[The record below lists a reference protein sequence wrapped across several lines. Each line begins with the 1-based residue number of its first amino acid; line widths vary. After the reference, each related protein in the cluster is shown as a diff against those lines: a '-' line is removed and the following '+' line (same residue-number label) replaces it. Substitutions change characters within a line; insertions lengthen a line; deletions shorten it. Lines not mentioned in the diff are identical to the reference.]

1 MRAENGFLGGLLR
14 FAALI
19 FAAAILAA
27 GPAAAQADDSQ
38 IELSEKRGKFTFS
51 GWDGPEITVWTYVPE
66 GIDRTAAPIVMVMHG
81 VNRDGW
87 RYRDEWIDNAK
98 QGGFIVV
105 APEFSNGNFPRA
117 AGYNLGAMFDEETG
131 APRPEALWSYSAIE
145 PIFDEIVARLGGSQ
159 THYTLYG
166 HSAGSQFVH
175 RFLFMKPETRARR
188 YIAANAGWYT
198 FADPA
203 IAFPF
208 GLGGTAATEEG
219 LRLALAK
226 DVLVLLGDQDTDP
239 NHRSLNRSEGAM
251 QQGPHRF
258 ARGVA
263 FYEAARA
270 YAAQRGWEF
279 GWQIRRVP
287 GVAHSNSGMAAG
299 AVALIE

>member
-1 MRAENGFLGGLLR
+1 MRGVYGILKSLLKLAALV
-14 FAALI
+14 FAAML
-19 FAAAILAA
+19 LTA
-27 GPAAAQADDSQ
+27 GPAAAQSAAAQ
-38 IELSEKRGKFTFS
+38 TELSDKRGKFKFS
-51 GWDGPEITVWTYVPE
+51 GWDGPEVTVWTYVPE

-81 VNRDGW
+81 VNRDAW
-87 RYRDEWIDNAK
+87 RYRDEWIDNAN

-117 AGYNLGAMFDEETG
+117 AGYNLGAMFDAETG
-131 APRPEALWSYSAIE
+131 EPRPEGMWSYSAIE
-145 PIFDEIVARLGGSQ
+145 PLFDEIVARLGGSQ
-159 THYTLYG
+159 THYTIYG

-208 GLGGTAATEEG
+208 GLGGTVATEES

-226 DVLVLLGDQDTDP
+226 DVFVLLGDQDTDA

-251 QQGPHRF
+251 RQGPHRF

-263 FYEAARA
+263 FYEAARS

-299 AVALIE
+299 AIDLIE